1 MTAGGGVASPFSPL
15 EVITFTEAELRAAV
29 EVATDWGTYVATHA
43 YTPGAIQRSIA
54 AGVKVIEHGHLMDE
68 ATARL
73 IADKG
78 IWLSTQPFLDIS
90 LAKVLP
96 AAQQQQMRQ
105 VVSGTDAIYGY
116 VKKYKIK
123 TAFGTDILF
132 SRALAERQ
140 GQGIVDLTRW
150 FRPAEALAMATSANG
165 ELLALSGLRNP
176 YPGKLGVVEQGA
188 LADLL
193 VVDGNPLENL
203 DLIADPAAKF
213 LVIMKDGRIYKNT
226 IPK

>member
-1 MTAGGGVASPFSPL
+1 
-15 EVITFTEAELRAAV
+15 
-29 EVATDWGTYVATHA
+29 
-43 YTPGAIQRSIA
+43 
-54 AGVKVIEHGHLMDE
+54 MDE
-68 ATARL
+68 PTARL
-73 IADKG
+73 IAEKG
-78 IWLSTQPFLDIS
+78 IWLSTQPFVDLGG
-90 LAKVLP
+90 AAMLP
-96 AAQQQQMRQ
+96 ADRQQQMMQ
-105 VVSGTDAIYGY
+105 VVNGTNAIYGY

-150 FRPAEALAMATSANG
+150 FTPAEALAQATSANG

-193 VVDGNPLENL
+193 LVDGNPLEDIKL
-203 DLIADPAAKF
+203 VADPANKF
-213 LVIMKDGRIYKNT
+213 LVIMKEGVVYKNT
-226 IPK
+226 VPK

>member
-1 MTAGGGVASPFSPL
+1 
-15 EVITFTEAELRAAV
+15 
-29 EVATDWGTYVATHA
+29 
-43 YTPGAIQRSIA
+43 
-54 AGVKVIEHGHLMDE
+54 MDE

-73 IADKG
+73 IAEKG
-78 IWLSTQPFLDIS
+78 VWLSMQPFVDLGG
-90 LAKVLP
+90 AKVLP
-96 AAQQQQMRQ
+96 AAQQQQMMQ
-105 VVSGTDAIYGY
+105 VVSGTDTVYGY
-116 VKKYKIK
+116 VKRFKIK
-123 TAFGTDILF
+123 TAFGTDVLF

-150 FRPAEALAMATSANG
+150 FTPAEALAMATSANG

-193 VVDGNPLENL
+193 VVDGNPLENINL
-203 DLIADPAAKF
+203 VADPGNKF
-213 LVIMKDGRIYKNT
+213 LIIMKDGVIYKNT